1 MLRPASRLARA
12 TRWLPLV
19 VVGLAGPSIAGWGSA
34 VTVLAQA
41 DGEDQQSPDIP
52 APVADDSSPVV
63 EDMPADAAIPAPEA
77 TLPAADDTPAPEA
90 TLPAADD
97 TPAAP
102 PPQAGD
108 AHLCVTV
115 TSDPNGTVT
124 VATQPCPPDSP

>member
-63 EDMPADAAIPAPEA
+63 EDMPADAAM
-77 TLPAADDTPAPEA
+77 PAPEA